1 MMEGLTEKE
10 DHLIKIKKDKKTK
23 KESGSLLGVG
33 GGYNFFFVRK
43 LQKQNKKR
51 ITKASNESS

>member
-10 DHLIKIKKDKKTK
+10 DHLIKGKKDKKTK

-33 GGYNFFFVRK
+33 GGYNFIFGQKAAKAEQKKNYKGIKRK
-43 LQKQNKKR
+43 
-51 ITKASNESS
+51 

>member
-10 DHLIKIKKDKKTK
+10 DHLIKSKKDKKTK

-33 GGYNFFFVRK
+33 GGYNFFFC
-43 LQKQNKKR
+43 QKA
-51 ITKASNESS
+51 TKA